1 MIMSLRSMPAPGA
14 AFCHLCFQLKIVAT
28 CMIIHTYIHACMHAG
43 RQAGGQTDRQTYR
56 DTRDTD
62 IQTCIQTD
70 IQTYIQACVYIHTGT
85 YNHISIYTS
94 IHMYT
99 YIYRLYPVPA
109 DQAFWKVAKWRTHL
123 YLIDDVSLPVVRQ
136 SLVLSTK
143 IGVSSRKGL
152 RFVRSFDPLAVD
164 TWNPPGAQGV
174 SSANGPWSAKLSGLN
189 SLDDLISHL
198 AIGPN
203 NFLLPPN
210 RTVQ

>member
-14 AFCHLCFQLKIVAT
+14 AFCHLFFQSKIVAT
-28 CMIIHTYIHACMHAG
+28 CMIIHTY
-43 RQAGGQTDRQTYR
+43 RQAGSRSIRQTDRQTYR

-62 IQTCIQTD
+62 IQTCIHTD
-70 IQTYIQACVYIHTGT
+70 RHTYRHVYTYIQARIIIYQV
-85 YNHISIYTS
+85 YTS

-136 SLVLSTK
+136 SLVLSNK

-152 RFVRSFDPLAVD
+152 RFFRSFDPLAVD

-189 SLDDLISHL
+189 SLDLISHL